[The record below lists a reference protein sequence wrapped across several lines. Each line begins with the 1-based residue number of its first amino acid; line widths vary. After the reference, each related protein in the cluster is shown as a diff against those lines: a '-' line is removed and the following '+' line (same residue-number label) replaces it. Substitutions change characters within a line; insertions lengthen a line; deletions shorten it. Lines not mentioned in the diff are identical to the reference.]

1 MEIKKRTKKQKS
13 DRQKKLD
20 NARKKSRSL
29 LSIHTLEV
37 ELRVNQE
44 QKKLLI
50 DTSEQMRQLSNVL
63 IGTFKKNYKQ
73 MIRTKR
79 YKKTMNKYFEITEK
93 ISKINNKIDNT
104 DDKKL
109 LKELKNNKKLL
120 EDDKKLISNQLEDI
134 RIDFNI
140 FKSYYTKKAEFLYK
154 NIFTI

>member
-29 LSIHTLEV
+29 LPIHTLEV

-63 IGTFKKNYKQ
+63 IGTFKKNYEQ

-79 YKKTMNKYFEITEK
+79 YKKTMNEYFEITEK

-120 EDDKKLISNQLEDI
+120 
-134 RIDFNI
+134 
-140 FKSYYTKKAEFLYK
+140 FLLSRYQ
-154 NIFTI
+154 

>member
-20 NARKKSRSL
+20 SARKKSRSL
-29 LSIHTLEV
+29 LPIHTLEV

-44 QKKLLI
+44 QKKLLVN
-50 DTSEQMRQLSNVL
+50 TSEQMRQLSNVL
-63 IGTFKKNYKQ
+63 IGTFKKNYEQ

-109 LKELKNNKKLL
+109 LRELKNLKKQL
-120 EDDKKLISNQLEDI
+120 EDDK
-134 RIDFNI
+134 
-140 FKSYYTKKAEFLYK
+140 
-154 NIFTI
+154 